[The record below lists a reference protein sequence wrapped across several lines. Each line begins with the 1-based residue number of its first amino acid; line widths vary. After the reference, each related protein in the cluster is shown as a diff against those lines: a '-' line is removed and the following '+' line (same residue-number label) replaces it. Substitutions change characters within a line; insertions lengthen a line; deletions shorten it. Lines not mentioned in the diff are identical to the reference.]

1 MKRTTTRRRRE
12 ISHFIED
19 NRRLFP
25 FVGLFLLGVLG
36 GILLYITAADRLS
49 VGLDSLLQVRGIT
62 AGWQEGLQ
70 ALANTCF
77 SGFLLLSVLFLLG
90 VWPCG
95 VPFVLLVP
103 LFYGLSVGL
112 TEAYYYAQGGSG
124 VMAVVAVVLPTAI
137 CNAALL
143 IAAGVE
149 SMRLSVRIARRLL
162 PSDRTADDLS
172 QPFRLYC
179 LRFLLFAVGVAAVG
193 ILHVLLRTVFAALL
207 V

>member
-12 ISHFIED
+12 IAHFVED

-36 GILLYITAADRLS
+36 GVVLYVTAADRLS
-49 VGLDSLLQVRGIT
+49 AGLDSLLRVSGIT
-62 AGWQEGLQ
+62 DGWQEGLQ

-77 SGFLLLSVLFLLG
+77 SGFVLIGVLFLLG

-95 VPFVLLVP
+95 VPFVMLVP

-124 VMAVVAVVLPTAI
+124 LPAVAAVVLPTSL

-149 SMRLSVRIARRLL
+149 SMRMSVRVARCML
-162 PSDRTADDLS
+162 PSDRPSEDLHA
-172 QPFRLYC
+172 PFRLYC
-179 LRFLLFAVGVAAVG
+179 LRFLLFAVGVAAIG
-193 ILHVLLRTVFAALL
+193 ILHVLLRTVFAPLL
-207 V
+207 A

>member
-12 ISHFIED
+12 LTHFIED

-25 FVGLFLLGVLG
+25 FVGLFLVGVLG
-36 GILLYITAADRLS
+36 GVLLYVTAADRLLT
-49 VGLDSLLQVRGIT
+49 GLDSVLQVSGIT
-62 AGWQEGLQ
+62 DGWQEGLR

-77 SGFLLLSVLFLLG
+77 SGFVLIGVLFLLG

-103 LFYGLSVGL
+103 LFYGCSVGL
-112 TEAYYYAQGGSG
+112 TEACYYAQGGGG
-124 VMAVVAVVLPTAI
+124 VLAVVAVVLPTSV

-143 IAAGVE
+143 MAAGVE
-149 SMRLSVRIARRLL
+149 SMRMSVRVARCLL
-162 PSDRTADDLS
+162 PYDRSSEDLR

-193 ILHVLLRTVFAALL
+193 ILHVLLRTVFAPLL
-207 V
+207 A

>member
-36 GILLYITAADRLS
+36 GVLLYITAADYLAA
-49 VGLDSLLQVRGIT
+49 GLDTLLQVSGIT
-62 AGWQEGLQ
+62 MGWQEGLQ

-77 SGFLLLSVLFLLG
+77 SGFLLIGVLFLLG
-90 VWPCG
+90 MWPCG

-103 LFYGLSVGL
+103 LFYGCSVGL
-112 TEAYYYAQGGSG
+112 TEACYYAQGGSG
-124 VMAVVAVVLPTAI
+124 VAAVAAVVLPTAV

-143 IAAGVE
+143 VAAGVE
-149 SMRLSVRIARRLL
+149 SMRLSVRIARHLL
-162 PSDRTADDLS
+162 PGDRASEDLR

-193 ILHVLLRTVFAALL
+193 ILQVLLRTVFASLL
-207 V
+207 G

>member
-12 ISHFIED
+12 IAHFIED

-36 GILLYITAADRLS
+36 GVLLYVTAADRLS
-49 VGLDSLLQVRGIT
+49 AGLDSLLRVGGIT
-62 AGWQEGLQ
+62 DGWQEGLQ

-77 SGFLLLSVLFLLG
+77 SGFVLMGVLFLLG

-124 VMAVVAVVLPTAI
+124 MLAVAAVVLPTSL

-149 SMRLSVRIARRLL
+149 SMRMSVRMARCML
-162 PSDRTADDLS
+162 PHDRPSEDLHE
-172 QPFRLYC
+172 PFRLYC
-179 LRFLLFAVGVAAVG
+179 IRFLLFLVGVAAIG
-193 ILHVLLRTVFAALL
+193 ILHVLLRTVFASLL
-207 V
+207 L